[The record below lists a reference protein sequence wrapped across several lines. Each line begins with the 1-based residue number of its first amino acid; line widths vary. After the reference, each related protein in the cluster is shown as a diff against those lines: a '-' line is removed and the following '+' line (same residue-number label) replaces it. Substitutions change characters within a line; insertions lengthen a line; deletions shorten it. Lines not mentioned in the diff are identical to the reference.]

1 MNQRWLSVLARIVQG
16 NLFTHYFLCE
26 GVRQT
31 PEYQQSDDQSLSAML
46 QELRKCY
53 LALRSVQAPDEA
65 DTEDNL
71 IKPILEKLGFHYS
84 RQKTPQQSARD
95 RPDFLLFADAE
106 SKRKAQQDTAHYYQ
120 YGVAILEAKRF
131 ERPLDRRGGDPLDPG
146 TPSNQI
152 LRYLSSVEIA
162 SNGKILWGI
171 LTNGRLWRLYYHK
184 AKSRTEGYIEFD
196 LDPLFNSEDLFK
208 LTQEERLEA
217 FKIFYLFFRRDA
229 FVPTPQRP
237 SQTFLEFALEE
248 GKNYEERVTEDLKQ
262 KIFEEVF
269 IFLARG
275 FVEDAQR
282 KGGSISQAFLDE
294 VYKNVL
300 TLLYRLLFILYA
312 EDRDLLPVRDNR
324 YDDYSLRK
332 LRDEIE
338 QKLDQGDNF
347 SQRATHY
354 WDQLKNLFRIINDGD
369 PSINVPIYN
378 GGLFDPQAH
387 PFLEQYAISDY
398 WLAQAIDRLSRDYS
412 DPQHPRRINYR
423 DLGVRQ
429 LGSIYEGLLEFKLR
443 IAEEDLIVV
452 KENGNEV
459 YFPKAKASGKRA
471 LAEIKKGEL
480 FITNDKSERKATGSY
495 YTPDYIVQYIVENT
509 LSPLVQRIE
518 DEFKKKIEELKKLKG
533 RSYSARWKTVELAEK
548 HDPAMKVLE
557 LKVLDP
563 AMGSGH
569 FLVGAVDFLADC
581 IIELLEKYNGKKY
594 FGDERYESPL
604 YRQIEKIRQQIR
616 ESASEQGVT
625 LDEAKLEDK
634 HIIKRMVMKR
644 CIYGVDLNEMAVE
657 LAKVSL
663 WLHSFTV
670 GAPLSFLDHHLK
682 CGNSLIGV
690 LDVSDMIAE
699 SSPRYRKFVQALHNM
714 ISVGELTDVTLADT
728 RASAQLFAEAQ
739 GWLEPFRRS
748 LDVSLAM
755 EHFMKLTK
763 NQRMTVQTAV
773 SEGGQAQPQIQALIN
788 QALEIARQKRF
799 FHWKLE
805 FPEVWYTER
814 GPREN
819 PGFDAVVGNPPYVRQ
834 EQLKANKDYFKGAF
848 AVYDSTADLYVYFYE
863 AGHRLLRQ
871 NGLFGMITSN
881 KFMRAA
887 YGEALREYLTQGI
900 YVKEIIDFG
909 DLPVFAGVSAY
920 PCILLTIKADR
931 NDQATRYLRVPSL
944 GFESLDQVV
953 EQRAINLPGDALAG
967 KSWWLMGT
975 SEQEILKKIE
985 RVSVPL
991 KAWLRGAKINYGIK
1005 TGFNEAFFID
1015 EATRARLIAEDP
1027 KSAELIKP
1035 LIVGEDVKRYEIEF
1049 KGRYLIWT
1057 YIGVPI
1063 EKYPAIFAYLKR
1075 FQPQLERRWDKG
1087 EHWWELRH
1095 CDYYGDFEK
1104 PKIVF
1109 GRFMDRPLFG
1119 FDARERYFTN
1129 DAMYIAAV
1137 PDGYPVTVLNSQLGW
1152 HWLKHKCTD
1161 LRGKYIQVFI
1171 QDLEIFPIR
1180 RIFFTTPREERA
1192 RLVEQLKELYSKIQ
1206 DLSMSQRLLKM
1217 IEDCLP
1223 GDEAGNYLAFTRSIP
1238 VREAIAKGYLT
1249 REQAEAWAL
1258 QDDDPSGF
1266 DADGKPLEHSDV
1278 VHDFLAFLAEQ
1289 MIELHKQKQAEIKKF
1304 LGWLEAE
1311 LQIQPD
1317 SRGRVGLEALANKTT
1332 LKNFLGD
1339 YQKNEPHLEF
1349 GGFWQL
1355 LKENE
1360 RRLGVELSPN
1370 FRERLDKY
1378 YQETLR
1384 TLLPIKEKLKRT
1396 DALIDQIVYKLYGL
1410 TENEIALIE
1419 GRQRELGED

>member
-16 NLFTHYFLCE
+16 NLFTYYFLCE

-106 SKRKAQQDTAHYYQ
+106 SKRKAQQDTAHHYQ

-131 ERPLDRRGGDPLDPG
+131 ERPLDRRGRDPLDPIDLG

-991 KAWLRGAKINYGIK
+991 KAWLGQVEIRRGVL
-1005 TGFNEAFFID
+1005 TGFNEAFFVD

-1057 YIGVPI
+1057 
-1063 EKYPAIFAYLKR
+1063 
-1075 FQPQLERRWDKG
+1075 
-1087 EHWWELRH
+1087 
-1095 CDYYGDFEK
+1095 
-1104 PKIVF
+1104 
-1109 GRFMDRPLFG
+1109 
-1119 FDARERYFTN
+1119 
-1129 DAMYIAAV
+1129 
-1137 PDGYPVTVLNSQLGW
+1137 
-1152 HWLKHKCTD
+1152 
-1161 LRGKYIQVFI
+1161 
-1171 QDLEIFPIR
+1171 
-1180 RIFFTTPREERA
+1180 
-1192 RLVEQLKELYSKIQ
+1192 
-1206 DLSMSQRLLKM
+1206 
-1217 IEDCLP
+1217 
-1223 GDEAGNYLAFTRSIP
+1223 
-1238 VREAIAKGYLT
+1238 
-1249 REQAEAWAL
+1249 
-1258 QDDDPSGF
+1258 
-1266 DADGKPLEHSDV
+1266 
-1278 VHDFLAFLAEQ
+1278 
-1289 MIELHKQKQAEIKKF
+1289 
-1304 LGWLEAE
+1304 
-1311 LQIQPD
+1311 
-1317 SRGRVGLEALANKTT
+1317 
-1332 LKNFLGD
+1332 
-1339 YQKNEPHLEF
+1339 
-1349 GGFWQL
+1349 
-1355 LKENE
+1355 
-1360 RRLGVELSPN
+1360 
-1370 FRERLDKY
+1370 
-1378 YQETLR
+1378 
-1384 TLLPIKEKLKRT
+1384 
-1396 DALIDQIVYKLYGL
+1396 
-1410 TENEIALIE
+1410 
-1419 GRQRELGED
+1419 